1 MTRIIKRWTKR
12 AMFGVTVLLLVTLTL
27 QAVFSATSSLT
38 IPSSGTVSYAP
49 KRALI
54 QLAIEPVD
62 LYYT

>member
-1 MTRIIKRWTKR
+1 MTLKLQ
-12 AMFGVTVLLLVTLTL
+12 GV
-27 QAVFSATSSLT
+27 FPATSSLA

-62 LYYT
+62 LYYA

>member
-1 MTRIIKRWTKR
+1 
-12 AMFGVTVLLLVTLTL
+12 MFGVTVLLLVTLTL